1 MKEKLTAN
9 ACGLGKNKVRSKRKI
24 NINSQ
29 KGSMLLETI
38 IVLGMITTFTP
49 LLYKHVAERRAE
61 IENINRAN
69 TLLYLQQKTEEF
81 LKRPANVTELIEEL
95 GHNEHKEIYPSELGI
110 GDNFDGRYIIGIRRE
125 DEDNKPVLKAMI
137 SPRR

>member
-1 MKEKLTAN
+1 MMKEDLTAELRNSANRKNVIKTKHYPPPTTVTN
-9 ACGLGKNKVRSKRKI
+9 AYLTSP
-24 NINSQ
+24 Q

-69 TLLYLQQKTEEF
+69 TLLYLQQKH
-81 LKRPANVTELIEEL
+81 V
-95 GHNEHKEIYPSELGI
+95 
-110 GDNFDGRYIIGIRRE
+110 
-125 DEDNKPVLKAMI
+125 
-137 SPRR
+137 